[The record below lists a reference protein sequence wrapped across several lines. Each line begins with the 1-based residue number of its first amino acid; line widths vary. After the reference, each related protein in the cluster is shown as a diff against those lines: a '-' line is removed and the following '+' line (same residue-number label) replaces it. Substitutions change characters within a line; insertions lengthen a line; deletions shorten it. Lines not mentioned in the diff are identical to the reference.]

1 MDTSTPS
8 HMGLY
13 RTKEIIP
20 EETSPISAQDQ
31 DTSNGSDSVG
41 IIANNKPTQI
51 SDCMDQSKLTPV
63 KVVSESAEERNLMGG
78 AQNLS
83 NAYKKSTSLPNLSW
97 DNVDNSL
104 FIGYPTRNK
113 LYVTRTRSKTVGTID
128 GVDCSGWS
136 HGDFSNDSNKCVP
149 EKDGVFGRDNS
160 LLDNNIGND
169 VSNKQLE
176 NVNTPLDQVNMGSP
190 MLRSTKRRL
199 NISPNTPVGLVRKI
213 HQECDKQPVAAM
225 ITFGEDVEM
234 EDLDYDSSER
244 DVNVNCPTPNDR
256 IIKMGLRRKLL
267 KAVGDKLEQD
277 SSERIL
283 SSNVNPNREQ
293 GAISEPTGQN
303 KVVNVK
309 GKPVKL
315 LSRRTKLARKNYKS
329 TKKKGSKAKDSVGI
343 DESQRL
349 MDEFINKMPCDK
361 QVLAGQCVD
370 EAVFEQGREPE
381 DIIN

>member
-1 MDTSTPS
+1 MGSIALGGLRVISRMTLTSMS
-8 HMGLY
+8 
-13 RTKEIIP
+13 
-20 EETSPISAQDQ
+20 
-31 DTSNGSDSVG
+31 
-41 IIANNKPTQI
+41 
-51 SDCMDQSKLTPV
+51 LT
-63 KVVSESAEERNLMGG
+63 
-78 AQNLS
+78 
-83 NAYKKSTSLPNLSW
+83 
-97 DNVDNSL
+97 
-104 FIGYPTRNK
+104 
-113 LYVTRTRSKTVGTID
+113 
-128 GVDCSGWS
+128 
-136 HGDFSNDSNKCVP
+136 
-149 EKDGVFGRDNS
+149 KDGAFGRDNS
-160 LLDNNIGND
+160 LPNNNIGNK
-169 VSNKQLE
+169 VSNKQVE
-176 NVNTPLDQVNMGSP
+176 NVNTPLDQVNLGSP
-190 MLRSTKRRL
+190 ILRSTKRRL

-213 HQECDKQPVAAM
+213 HQEGDKQPVAAM

-244 DVNVNCPTPNDR
+244 DLNVNCPTPNDR
-256 IIKMGLRRKLL
+256 IIKMGLRRKLP

-315 LSRRTKLARKNYKS
+315 LSRRTKLAHKNYKS

-370 EAVFEQGREPE
+370 EAVFEQGHEPE
-381 DIIN
+381 DILN